1 MVMAGVRRAALVVR
15 RAMDGHSGTALACK
29 KDDEWETAAGEA
41 KALMLWRGMIPL
53 GSEGSGRM
61 TLKEGKPCADEH
73 S

>member
-1 MVMAGVRRAALVVR
+1 
-15 RAMDGHSGTALACK
+15 
-29 KDDEWETAAGEA
+29 
-41 KALMLWRGMIPL
+41 MIPL